1 MVYYMLGAEVASLLG
16 LLFLKI
22 SIGKKKS
29 GASSMEAQSTESVME
44 RSGNGSTDTDIVIV
58 GAGVAGAALA
68 YTLGK
73 VLVPSN

>member
-1 MVYYMLGAEVASLLG
+1 MVYYMLGAVVASLLG
-16 LLFLKI
+16 LLFLTI
-22 SIGKKKS
+22 SMRKKKS
-29 GASSMEAQSTESVME
+29 GASSLEAQSTDSVME

-73 VLVPSN
+73 VRVSSN